1 VEEAIEVSF
10 SRDEL
15 DVFGKTYKARYL
27 DASFVSRDKVTKSI
41 CEEPSSLSAS
51 DEIPQRNKNGWLTF

>member
-1 VEEAIEVSF
+1 MTYRYHKSDTLKTSVEKQIEVSF

-27 DASFVSRDKVTKSI
+27 DASFVSCDKVTKSI
-41 CEEPSSLSAS
+41 
-51 DEIPQRNKNGWLTF
+51 F